1 MVSRQIALV
10 HSQNSSLP
18 HPIHVEQGYH
28 ELKVMINETL
38 RKKNEKILETSN
50 IPSANI
56 LRIMEIPF

>member
-18 HPIHVEQGYH
+18 HPIHVEQGYY
-28 ELKVMINETL
+28 ELKVMIYETL
-38 RKKNEKILETSN
+38 RKKKDKISETTN
-50 IPSANI
+50 IPSCNT